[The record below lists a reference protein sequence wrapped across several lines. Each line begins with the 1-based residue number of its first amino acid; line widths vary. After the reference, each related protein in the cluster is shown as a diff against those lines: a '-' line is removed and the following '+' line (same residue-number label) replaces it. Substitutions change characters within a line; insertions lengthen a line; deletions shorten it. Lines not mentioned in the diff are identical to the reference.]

1 MPHQK
6 KLTGKGK
13 AIGKRKI
20 LVGLIAALVLILIA
34 SVLVFNFFKT
44 PVNDKSIAVIPFIN
58 LSNNPGEEFLS
69 DGITE
74 DILTSLSNI
83 ADLKVTSFTSTR
95 QYKGTTKTIKQI
107 AAELHVAYI
116 LEGSVQRSGDQVRI
130 TAQLIKTK
138 DDAHVWAENFDEA
151 FSEILTIQT
160 IVSNRVASELEAR
173 LSASEKNKMEKH
185 ATQNVTAYQLY
196 LKGRYFWNLRTHEGI
211 DSSIRYF
218 SEAIKNDPGYALAY
232 SGIADAY
239 TILCDNGYV
248 PVDSVALKAK
258 SAVDKALLLDSSLA
272 EVKASHAI
280 YLSSIEGN
288 GSAALHEFEAIV
300 GLNPNYASAFQ
311 WYAVELSAKGKFKM
325 AKEMIEKA
333 IVLDPRSKRIYTS
346 KALIYLLSRDYD
358 KAIDVLKEA
367 PDSFSADVS
376 YSNFLANL
384 YYLKGN
390 KDSVTYYARLSNNE
404 LLLNIFSN
412 DKAGLNKIII
422 KKSREN
428 GITSEDIANYYAKV
442 GEKDSAFVWLN
453 KSVQNKEYGGLK
465 FLAVSPYFDPLRSDP
480 RFDLLLQNSG
490 IR

>member
-1 MPHQK
+1 MK
-6 KLTGKGK
+6 
-13 AIGKRKI
+13 
-20 LVGLIAALVLILIA
+20 
-34 SVLVFNFFKT
+34 
-44 PVNDKSIAVIPFIN
+44 
-58 LSNNPGEEFLS
+58 
-69 DGITE
+69 
-74 DILTSLSNI
+74 
-83 ADLKVTSFTSTR
+83 
-95 QYKGTTKTIKQI
+95 
-107 AAELHVAYI
+107 
-116 LEGSVQRSGDQVRI
+116 
-130 TAQLIKTK
+130 
-138 DDAHVWAENFDEA
+138 
-151 FSEILTIQT
+151 
-160 IVSNRVASELEAR
+160 
-173 LSASEKNKMEKH
+173 KH

-211 DSSIRYF
+211 DSSIHYF
-218 SEAIKNDPGYALAY
+218 SEAIKYDPGYALAY

-248 PVDSVALKAK
+248 TVDSVALKAK

-288 GSAALHEFEAIV
+288 GSAAIHEFEAIV

-311 WYAVELSAKGKFKM
+311 WYAVELSAKGKFKT

-358 KAIDVLKEA
+358 KAIEVLKEA
-367 PDSFSADVS
+367 PDSFSADIS

-384 YYLKGN
+384 YYLKDN

-412 DKAGLNKIII
+412 DKAGLNKIIN